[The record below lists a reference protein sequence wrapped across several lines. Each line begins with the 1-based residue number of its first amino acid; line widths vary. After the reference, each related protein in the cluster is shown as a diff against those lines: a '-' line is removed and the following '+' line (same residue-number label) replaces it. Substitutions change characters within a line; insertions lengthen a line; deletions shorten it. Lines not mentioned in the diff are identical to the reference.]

1 MKPRI
6 KPGAIGA
13 AVLIAVP
20 IVGLVSHPAIRQD
33 LLAALASRGA
43 ASSTSAGSGAQ
54 VGAAAQSANLLP
66 NGNFDTGSTS
76 GWGGTNASL
85 KAVSPGFG
93 GLGYAAKVTRTA
105 GTSYSM
111 FAKSRP
117 ATSVPQAEGFQAAA
131 EVSGVAGRSLCL
143 LTREVTSGGSIV
155 QTVKKCVTASGTWQ
169 ALGPVTLTVQHS
181 GNSVAYLIQQTG
193 AKTGDSFLADSL
205 SLADVTASPSPTPT
219 TPSPTPTTPSPTPT
233 TPSPTPTTPSPS
245 PSVGTPCGQSAAP
258 PAQYDHIYLFVF
270 ENLSYAS
277 FLADNLPY
285 THALAAACG
294 LATNYSAITHPSLP
308 NYLAMTSGD
317 TQGITGDPAPTNPG
331 SLTADNIFNEVT
343 LSGGQWR
350 SYSESMPQNC
360 YHADDPPAPNAYY
373 TVHHEPA
380 VYYADIATACNN
392 WDVPQGTTTSGAM
405 ISDINSGTMPTFAF
419 VGPND
424 DGGCSTCG
432 GDVDPQ
438 KLDSYLQAWLPQIFA
453 TPSYQAGKTAILI
466 AWDES
471 DNKTSNQVPMI
482 AIAPSIPAGTQ
493 VSDPFNHYSLLRSM
507 EEMLGIP
514 NLLGNAAT
522 ATSMRSAFN
531 I

>member
-1 MKPRI
+1 MKPRM
-6 KPGAIGA
+6 KPCAIGA

-20 IVGLVSHPAIRQD
+20 IVGLVPHPAIHQD
-33 LLAALASRGA
+33 LLAALASQGA

-143 LTREVTSGGSIV
+143 LAREVTSGGSIV

-219 TPSPTPTTPSPTPT
+219 TPSPT
-233 TPSPTPTTPSPS
+233 

-380 VYYADIATACNN
+380 VYYADIATDCNN
-392 WDVPQGTTTSGAM
+392 WHVPQGTTTSGAM

-453 TPSYQAGKTAILI
+453 TPSYQAGKTAIFI

-482 AIAPSIPAGTQ
+482 AIASSIPAGTQ

-514 NLLGNAAT
+514 NQLGNAAT

>member
-1 MKPRI
+1 
-6 KPGAIGA
+6 
-13 AVLIAVP
+13 
-20 IVGLVSHPAIRQD
+20 
-33 LLAALASRGA
+33 
-43 ASSTSAGSGAQ
+43 
-54 VGAAAQSANLLP
+54 
-66 NGNFDTGSTS
+66 
-76 GWGGTNASL
+76 
-85 KAVSPGFG
+85 
-93 GLGYAAKVTRTA
+93 
-105 GTSYSM
+105 M

-117 ATSVPQAEGFQAAA
+117 ATSVPQAEGFQAAT

-143 LTREVTSGGSIV
+143 LTREVTSSGSIV
-155 QTVKKCVTASGTWQ
+155 QTVKKCVTATGTWQ

-233 TPSPTPTTPSPS
+233 TPSPS
-245 PSVGTPCGQSAAP
+245 PSVGTPCGQSTTP

-360 YHADDPPAPNAYY
+360 YHADAPPAPNAYY

-380 VYYADIATACNN
+380 VYYADIATDCNN

-453 TPSYQAGKTAILI
+453 TPSYQAGKTAIFI

-482 AIAPSIPAGTQ
+482 AIASSIPAGTQ
-493 VSDPFNHYSLLRSM
+493 ISDPFNHYSLLRSM
-507 EEMLGIP
+507 AEMLGIP

>member
-1 MKPRI
+1 
-6 KPGAIGA
+6 
-13 AVLIAVP
+13 
-20 IVGLVSHPAIRQD
+20 
-33 LLAALASRGA
+33 
-43 ASSTSAGSGAQ
+43 
-54 VGAAAQSANLLP
+54 
-66 NGNFDTGSTS
+66 
-76 GWGGTNASL
+76 
-85 KAVSPGFG
+85 
-93 GLGYAAKVTRTA
+93 
-105 GTSYSM
+105 
-111 FAKSRP
+111 
-117 ATSVPQAEGFQAAA
+117 
-131 EVSGVAGRSLCL
+131 
-143 LTREVTSGGSIV
+143 
-155 QTVKKCVTASGTWQ
+155 
-169 ALGPVTLTVQHS
+169 
-181 GNSVAYLIQQTG
+181 
-193 AKTGDSFLADSL
+193 
-205 SLADVTASPSPTPT
+205 
-219 TPSPTPTTPSPTPT
+219 
-233 TPSPTPTTPSPS
+233 
-245 PSVGTPCGQSAAP
+245 
-258 PAQYDHIYLFVF
+258 
-270 ENLSYAS
+270 
-277 FLADNLPY
+277 
-285 THALAAACG
+285 
-294 LATNYSAITHPSLP
+294 
-308 NYLAMTSGD
+308 MTSGD
-317 TQGITGDPAPTNPG
+317 TQGIIGDPAPTNPG

-373 TVHHEPA
+373 TVHHEPV
-380 VYYADIATACNN
+380 VYYADIATNCNN

-438 KLDSYLQAWLPQIFA
+438 KLDSYLQTWLPQIFA

-482 AIAPSIPAGTQ
+482 AIAPSIPVGTQ

>member
-1 MKPRI
+1 
-6 KPGAIGA
+6 
-13 AVLIAVP
+13 
-20 IVGLVSHPAIRQD
+20 
-33 LLAALASRGA
+33 
-43 ASSTSAGSGAQ
+43 
-54 VGAAAQSANLLP
+54 
-66 NGNFDTGSTS
+66 
-76 GWGGTNASL
+76 
-85 KAVSPGFG
+85 
-93 GLGYAAKVTRTA
+93 
-105 GTSYSM
+105 
-111 FAKSRP
+111 
-117 ATSVPQAEGFQAAA
+117 
-131 EVSGVAGRSLCL
+131 
-143 LTREVTSGGSIV
+143 
-155 QTVKKCVTASGTWQ
+155 
-169 ALGPVTLTVQHS
+169 
-181 GNSVAYLIQQTG
+181 
-193 AKTGDSFLADSL
+193 
-205 SLADVTASPSPTPT
+205 
-219 TPSPTPTTPSPTPT
+219 
-233 TPSPTPTTPSPS
+233 
-245 PSVGTPCGQSAAP
+245 VGTPCGQSAAP

-317 TQGITGDPAPTNPG
+317 TQGIIGDPAPTNPG

-380 VYYADIATACNN
+380 VYYADIATDCNN

-405 ISDINSGTMPTFAF
+405 ISDISSGTMPTFAF

-438 KLDSYLQAWLPQIFA
+438 KLDGYLQQWLPQIFA
-453 TPSYQAGKTAILI
+453 TPSYQAGKTAIFI

-493 VSDPFNHYSLLRSM
+493 VSDAFNHYSLLRSM

-522 ATSMRSAFN
+522 ANSMRSAFN

>member
-1 MKPRI
+1 M

-33 LLAALASRGA
+33 LLAALASQGA
-43 ASSTSAGSGAQ
+43 ASGTSAGSGAQ
-54 VGAAAQSANLLP
+54 VGAAAPSSNLLP

-111 FAKSRP
+111 FAKPRP
-117 ATSVPQAEGFQAAA
+117 ATSVPQAERFQTAA

-169 ALGPVTLTVQHS
+169 ALGPVTLTMQHS

-205 SLADVTASPSPTPT
+205 SLADVTAS
-219 TPSPTPTTPSPTPT
+219 
-233 TPSPTPTTPSPS
+233 PSPTPTTPSPS

-294 LATNYSAITHPSLP
+294 LATNYSAITHPS
-308 NYLAMTSGD
+308 
-317 TQGITGDPAPTNPG
+317 
-331 SLTADNIFNEVT
+331 
-343 LSGGQWR
+343 
-350 SYSESMPQNC
+350 
-360 YHADDPPAPNAYY
+360 
-373 TVHHEPA
+373 
-380 VYYADIATACNN
+380 
-392 WDVPQGTTTSGAM
+392 
-405 ISDINSGTMPTFAF
+405 
-419 VGPND
+419 
-424 DGGCSTCG
+424 
-432 GDVDPQ
+432 
-438 KLDSYLQAWLPQIFA
+438 
-453 TPSYQAGKTAILI
+453 
-466 AWDES
+466 
-471 DNKTSNQVPMI
+471 
-482 AIAPSIPAGTQ
+482 
-493 VSDPFNHYSLLRSM
+493 
-507 EEMLGIP
+507 
-514 NLLGNAAT
+514 
-522 ATSMRSAFN
+522 
-531 I
+531 

>member
-1 MKPRI
+1 MKQRMKLGI
-6 KPGAIGA
+6 IGA
-13 AVLIAVP
+13 AIILVAVP

-33 LLAALASRGA
+33 LLAAFASQGA
-43 ASSTSAGSGAQ
+43 ANSTSAGSGAQ
-54 VGAAAQSANLLP
+54 VDAAAQSANLLP
-66 NGNFDTGSTS
+66 NGNFDTGSAS

-111 FAKSRP
+111 FAKPRP
-117 ATSVPQAEGFQAAA
+117 ATSVPQAERFQAAA

-155 QTVKKCVTASGTWQ
+155 QTVNKCVTASGTWQ

-205 SLADVTASPSPTPT
+205 SLADITASPSPTPT
-219 TPSPTPTTPSPTPT
+219 TPSPSPT

-245 PSVGTPCGQSAAP
+245 PSVGTPCGQSATP

-294 LATNYSAITHPSLP
+294 LATNYSAIIHPSLP
-308 NYLAMTSGD
+308 NYLAITSGD

-360 YHADDPPAPNAYY
+360 YHADDPSAPNAYY

-380 VYYADIATACNN
+380 VYYADIATDCNN

-438 KLDSYLQAWLPQIFA
+438 KLDGYLQAWLPQIFA
-453 TPSYQAGKTAILI
+453 TPSYQAGKTAIFI

-493 VSDPFNHYSLLRSM
+493 VSDTFNHYSLLRSI

-514 NLLGNAAT
+514 NLLGNAAS

-531 I
+531 M

>member
-1 MKPRI
+1 M

-33 LLAALASRGA
+33 LLAALASQGA

-54 VGAAAQSANLLP
+54 VGAAAPSSNLLP

-111 FAKSRP
+111 FAKPRP
-117 ATSVPQAEGFQAAA
+117 ATSVPQAERFQTAA

-169 ALGPVTLTVQHS
+169 ALGPVTLTMQHS

-205 SLADVTASPSPTPT
+205 SLADVTAS
-219 TPSPTPTTPSPTPT
+219 
-233 TPSPTPTTPSPS
+233 PSPTPTTPSPS

-317 TQGITGDPAPTNPG
+317 TQSITGDPAPTNPG

-380 VYYADIATACNN
+380 VYYADIATDCNN

-405 ISDINSGTMPTFAF
+405 ISDINSGATPTFAF

-424 DGGCSTCG
+424 DGGCGICG

-438 KLDSYLQAWLPQIFA
+438 KLDGYLQAWLPQIFA
-453 TPSYQAGKTAILI
+453 TPSYQAGKTAIFI

-471 DNKTSNQVPMI
+471 DNKTTNQVPMI
-482 AIAPSIPAGTQ
+482 AIAPSIPAGIQ
-493 VSDPFNHYSLLRSM
+493 VSDAFNHYSLLRSM

-522 ATSMRSAFN
+522 ANSMRSAFN
-531 I
+531 M

>member
-1 MKPRI
+1 M

-33 LLAALASRGA
+33 LLAALASQGA

-54 VGAAAQSANLLP
+54 VGAAAPSSNLLP

-111 FAKSRP
+111 FAKPRP
-117 ATSVPQAEGFQAAA
+117 VMSVAQGESFQTAA

-169 ALGPVTLTVQHS
+169 ALGPVTLTMQHS

-205 SLADVTASPSPTPT
+205 SLADVTAS
-219 TPSPTPTTPSPTPT
+219 
-233 TPSPTPTTPSPS
+233 PSPTPTTPSPS

-317 TQGITGDPAPTNPG
+317 TQSITGDPAPTNPG

-380 VYYADIATACNN
+380 VYYADIATDCNN

-405 ISDINSGTMPTFAF
+405 ISDINSGATPTFAF

-424 DGGCSTCG
+424 DGGCGICG

-438 KLDSYLQAWLPQIFA
+438 KLDGYLQAWLPQIFA
-453 TPSYQAGKTAILI
+453 TPSYQAGKTAIFI

-471 DNKTSNQVPMI
+471 DNKTTNQVPMI
-482 AIAPSIPAGTQ
+482 AIAPSIPAGIQ
-493 VSDPFNHYSLLRSM
+493 VSDAFNHYSLLRSM

-522 ATSMRSAFN
+522 ANSMRSAFN
-531 I
+531 M